1 MKIGD
6 VELAEPLAHALR
18 ACKRHFMAVAGFS
31 FLTNLL
37 LLVPA
42 IYMLQVYDR
51 VLPTEGR
58 TTLLIVTFGLAI
70 ALVTLASLDALRSR
84 LLVRASARLDTMVSP
99 VILRQMLSNPSA
111 ANAQPLRDFDTLR
124 MAVASPITSALLDLP
139 WTPLFVLVCAM
150 LHIWFAV
157 LAIASIVLLVVIAL
171 WHQRRTQGLMGS
183 SSAALAMAQSAAQT
197 AALQAPTVRALGMVD
212 AMIDRQLA
220 LRAKAAQ
227 EQLEANFAG
236 GRYAAIS
243 RFIRLFVQSAALGL
257 GALLAIA
264 GEISAGAVVAGSIL
278 LGRAL
283 QPIDGLIGG
292 WSTLGAAR
300 AALARLSKALDQPQ
314 PHLAER
320 TVLPAPEGKL
330 DVEQV
335 SVRAGDR
342 VLLAGVS
349 FSCTPGEFLGVIGPS
364 GSGKTTLAKVITGA
378 MQPDLGTVR
387 IDGAKRQDWDPDLLG
402 RSIGYLP
409 QEPTLFEGTVKENIS
424 RFAAPDAGTDID
436 AAAIT
441 AAKLAG
447 IHDLVLR
454 LPQGYDTRLGPL
466 GAGLSAGQAQRVA
479 LARALYGDPAL
490 LVLDE
495 PNAFLDS
502 DGEASLVQAIQT
514 ARKRKA
520 TVIVIAH
527 RKAIFADADRLLVL
541 EGGRPKMIG
550 ATGDVV
556 VRLNPDSAARTA

>member
-6 VELAEPLAHALR
+6 VELAEPLARGLR

-51 VLPTEGR
+51 VVPTEGK

-70 ALVTLASLDALRSR
+70 SLVTLSALDALRSR
-84 LLVRASARLDTMVSP
+84 LLVRASARLDALVAPT
-99 VILRQMLSNPSA
+99 ILKQIMSTPGAGNV
-111 ANAQPLRDFDTLR
+111 QPLRDFDTLR
-124 MAVASPITSALLDLP
+124 QAVSSPTTSSLLDLP
-139 WTPLFVLVCAM
+139 WTPIFVLVCAM
-150 LHIWFAV
+150 LDVWFAI
-157 LAIASIVLLVVIAL
+157 LAVGSIALLVVMAL
-171 WHQRRTQGLMGS
+171 WHQRRTRALVDS
-183 SSAALAMAQSAAQT
+183 STAVMASAYSSAQT
-197 AALQAPTVRALGMVD
+197 AALQAPTVRALGMTGAV
-212 AMIDRQLA
+212 IQRQLT
-220 LRAKAAQ
+220 LRANAAQ
-227 EQLEANFAG
+227 GQADAHFAG
-236 GRYAAIS
+236 GRFAAAS

-264 GEISAGAVVAGSIL
+264 GEISAGAIVAGSIL
-278 LGRAL
+278 IGRAL
-283 QPIDGLIGG
+283 QPIDGLIAG
-292 WSTLGAAR
+292 WSTIGAAR
-300 AALARLSKALDQPQ
+300 AALARLSASLERAEGD
-314 PHLAER
+314 AVER
-320 TVLPAPEGKL
+320 TVLPDPVGKL

-342 VLLAGVS
+342 ILLQGVS
-349 FSCTPGEFLGVIGPS
+349 FSSEPGEFLGIVGPS

-378 MQPDLGTVR
+378 LQPDAGTVR
-387 IDGAKRQDWDPDLLG
+387 IDGARRQEWDPDTLG

-409 QEPTLFEGTVKENIS
+409 QEPSLFEGSIKENIS
-424 RFAAPDAGTDID
+424 RFETAEGVDVDAG
-436 AAAIT
+436 AIA

-447 IHDLVLR
+447 VHDLILR
-454 LPQGYDTRLGPL
+454 LPQGYETRLGPM
-466 GAGLSAGQAQRVA
+466 GAGLSSGQAQRIA
-479 LARALYGDPAL
+479 LARALYGDPCL

-502 DGEASLVQAIQT
+502 DGEAALVGAIES

-527 RKAIFADADRLLVL
+527 RKAIFDGADRLLVL

-550 ATGDVV
+550 PTGDVV
-556 VRLNPDSAARTA
+556 VRLNPDNAARSA

>member
-6 VELAEPLAHALR
+6 VQLAEPLAHALR

>member
-6 VELAEPLAHALR
+6 VQLAEPLAHALR

-51 VLPTEGR
+51 VLPTEGK

-99 VILRQMLSNPSA
+99 VILRQMLSNPGA

-212 AMIDRQLA
+212 AMINRQLA

-300 AALARLSKALDQPQ
+300 AALTRLSKSLDQPQ
-314 PHLAER
+314 THLAER

-349 FSCTPGEFLGVIGPS
+349 FSCVPGEFLGVIGPS

-378 MQPDLGTVR
+378 MAPDLGTVR

>member
-99 VILRQMLSNPSA
+99 VILRQMLSNPGA

>member
-6 VELAEPLAHALR
+6 VQLAEPLAHALR

-556 VRLNPDSAARTA
+556 VRLNPDSAARTV